1 MVSLQISDRLL
12 GQFQVAL
19 DLPFSFFN
27 LVAKLLLALQGI
39 LQFIQRRLQF
49 ALDFVEVIA
58 LVFNALKIF
67 SSLQIAFLKVLLFF
81 VNLRNEFLLMCN
93 LLIQILDLLIFCNL
107 VLLTFLNGKFE
118 ILKVFFQAIDFLFA
132 FLLSITKLVFRLFLF
147 SKAL

>member
-12 GQFQVAL
+12 GQLQVAL